1 MLKTDS
7 VILIVSSSLSE
18 PHGLRALEL
27 ADQFNFQGKKT
38 GIYLLQNAV
47 LGSINKETKIRIK
60 NQIKSG
66 IDFYCS
72 EEDLTM
78 RGFAKKNLPPQ
89 IHISDYSGLID
100 LMMEKYGKV
109 IGVF

>member
-1 MLKTDS
+1 MPKTGS
-7 VILIVSSSLSE
+7 VLLIVSSSLRE
-18 PHGLRALEL
+18 PNGLRALDL

-47 LGSINKETKIRIK
+47 LGGVEKETKIRIQS
-60 NQIKSG
+60 QINSG
-66 IDFYCS
+66 IDFYCL

-89 IHISDYSGLID
+89 FHISDYSGLID

-109 IGVF
+109 FGAF